1 MCSHC
6 VLSSEH
12 IRMCSHDVLSSE
24 HIRMCSHCVLSSYHI
39 RMCSYC
45 VLSLEHITSTMG
57 EHTRSTSNQSCD
69 LCDVSILEC
78 VLIVC
83 SHHIILE
90 CVLIV
95 CSHSSILHLMQMSTL
110 DLRQTSRATSVMWH
124 STLNKSVSY

>member
-1 MCSHC
+1 
-6 VLSSEH
+6 
-12 IRMCSHDVLSSE
+12 MCSHDVLSSE

-83 SHHIILE
+83 SH
-90 CVLIV
+90 
-95 CSHSSILHLMQMSTL
+95 SSILHIMQMSTL